1 MAKIDLRNIP
11 VYAKVI
17 ILVLVVLIPV
27 VAFYFLVYSPKTK
40 EIKQLDAKIS
50 KLDNEIATAQVK
62 VRRLD
67 ELKVEYE
74 KLKLQLAALREIM
87 PEEEEVSVLLKQ
99 ISDLGLTSGLV
110 IALWKPVSRIPD
122 PEGVYVEIPVQVE
135 VMGGYHDLGVF
146 YSHISRMP
154 RLVNIANIKLSL
166 PRQKTTEKQLIN
178 AVFTAST
185 FSAVKESEQKEVAQ
199 TGKNVKS
206 RKSRQSRRRR

>member
-1 MAKIDLRNIP
+1 MAKLDLRNIP

-40 EIKQLDAKIS
+40 EIKQLDARIS
-50 KLDNEIATAQVK
+50 KLDNEIATAEVK

-74 KLKLQLAALREIM
+74 KLKLQLAALKEIM

-110 IALWKPVSRIPD
+110 IVLWKPTSRIPD
-122 PEGVYVEIPVQVE
+122 PEGVYIEIPVQVE
-135 VMGGYHDLGVF
+135 VLGGYHDLGVF

-154 RLVNIANIKLSL
+154 RLVNIANIKLSV
-166 PRQKTTEKQLIN
+166 PRATTIEKQLIN

-185 FSAVKESEQKEVAQ
+185 FSAVEESEQKEVVQ
-199 TGKNVKS
+199 TGKKG
-206 RKSRQSRRRR
+206 KRR

>member
-17 ILVLVVLIPV
+17 ILVLVVVIPV

-40 EIKQLDAKIS
+40 EIKQLDARIS

-110 IALWKPVSRIPD
+110 IVLWKPVSRKPD

-154 RLVNIANIKLSL
+154 RLVNIANIKLTI
-166 PRQKTTEKQLIN
+166 PRRTTVEKQLIN

-185 FSAVKESEQKEVAQ
+185 FSAVEESEQKEVVQ
-199 TGKNVKS
+199 TGKKGK
-206 RKSRQSRRRR
+206 RK